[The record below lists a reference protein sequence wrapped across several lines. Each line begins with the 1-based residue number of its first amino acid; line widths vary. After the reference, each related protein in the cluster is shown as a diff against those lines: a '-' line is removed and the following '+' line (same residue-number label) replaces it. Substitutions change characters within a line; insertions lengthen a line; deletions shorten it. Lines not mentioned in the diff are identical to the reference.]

1 MAAVICSV
9 CAQTFTSKK
18 SFVLHLIT
26 KSCFRTAGERAKSST
41 RSREEVA
48 EYPDYPTREIVPVQ
62 GCLMCRRYSR
72 AGMQM
77 YMLYH
82 LTSHVTQVNYQKPEV
97 VKKRKS
103 LSKQVSKSEMAA
115 EGNEEAK
122 KEDQMEEDSSCTS
135 CDMAFENKLV
145 LTQHLEEI
153 HV

>member
-1 MAAVICSV
+1 
-9 CAQTFTSKK
+9 
-18 SFVLHLIT
+18 
-26 KSCFRTAGERAKSST
+26 
-41 RSREEVA
+41 
-48 EYPDYPTREIVPVQ
+48 
-62 GCLMCRRYSR
+62 
-72 AGMQM
+72 M

-115 EGNEEAK
+115 EESEEVK
-122 KEDQMEEDSSCTS
+122 KEDQMVEDSSCTN

>member
-1 MAAVICSV
+1 
-9 CAQTFTSKK
+9 
-18 SFVLHLIT
+18 
-26 KSCFRTAGERAKSST
+26 
-41 RSREEVA
+41 
-48 EYPDYPTREIVPVQ
+48 
-62 GCLMCRRYSR
+62 
-72 AGMQM
+72 M

-115 EGNEEAK
+115 EENEEAK
-122 KEDQMEEDSSCTS
+122 EDKVDEDSLCTN